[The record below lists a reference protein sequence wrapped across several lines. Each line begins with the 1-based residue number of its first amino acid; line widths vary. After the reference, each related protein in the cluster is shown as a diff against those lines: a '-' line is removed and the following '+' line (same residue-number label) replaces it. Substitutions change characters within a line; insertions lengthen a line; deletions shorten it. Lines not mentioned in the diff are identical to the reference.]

1 RGINH
6 MKITAF
12 IPARMNSVR
21 LPGKALKEINGLP
34 MVVRVCQAAKDSGV
48 FDAIFVATDSTEIAE
63 TCLHH
68 GFDAIMTD
76 SSHKNPTSR
85 VTEAADHCRS
95 ELCAMIGGDE
105 PLLTGEIIRSFIRQA
120 LPLITTETEGQFD
133 RSEGQRPFAVN
144 AMASLRTESEAVS
157 ASVIKVVCDQNGRG
171 LYLSRSPIPFQNG
184 ISPAKPKKFVSIGL
198 YTAEAL
204 HFFCQ
209 TSPEALE
216 QAEHIDLLR
225 FLEYGKS
232 VHFLDIP
239 GQTCSVDT
247 QEDLETVRH
256 LAAFASSRLPK
267 SRRYRG
273 ILFDLDGTL
282 LNTAEGVFSSVRHTV
297 EALHYPP
304 LEEKV
309 LRTFI
314 GPPVKQSLIRAY
326 GLNEQEADRATNL
339 FRDRYKNHDLLKAEP
354 YPGILDLLSWLRKEG
369 FLIGVSTLKRED
381 YALTILEHFQIAPLC
396 DVICGSDFASKM
408 TKADVIRK
416 CLQTLNLSPDEAVL
430 IGDTGSDGTGALE
443 TGVDLIGVTYGFG
456 PTESSGWQKFSPIL
470 VAETAGQIRD
480 FLMENGQN
488 KTGKEDR
495 IHEGN

>member
-1 RGINH
+1 

-34 MVVRVCQAAKDSGV
+34 MVVRVCQAARDSGV
-48 FDAIFVATDSTEIAE
+48 FDSLFVATDSTEIAE
-63 TCLHH
+63 TCRQH
-68 GFDAIMTD
+68 GFDAIMTA

-85 VTEAADHCRS
+85 VAEAAGRFQNG
-95 ELCAMIGGDE
+95 LFAMIGGDE
-105 PLLTGEIIRSFIRQA
+105 PRLTGEIIRRFIQRA
-120 LPLITTETEGQFD
+120 LPLIADGAAPPSDNLEN
-133 RSEGQRPFAVN
+133 RPAFAVN
-144 AMASLRTESEAVS
+144 AMAPLRTKSEADNP
-157 ASVIKVVCDQNGRG
+157 SVIKVVYGQGGRG
-171 LYLSRSPIPFQNG
+171 LYLSRSPIPFRHSD
-184 ISPAKPKKFVSIGL
+184 SPAQPKKFVSIGL
-198 YTAEAL
+198 YTAKAL
-204 HFFCQ
+204 EFFCQ
-209 TSPEALE
+209 AAPGALE

-225 FLEYGKS
+225 FLEHGKS
-232 VHFLDIP
+232 IRFLDIP

-247 QEDLETVRH
+247 QEDLETVRR
-256 LAAFASSRLPK
+256 LAASHSQNAHRG
-267 SRRYRG
+267 RYRA

-304 LEEKV
+304 LEEEI

-314 GPPVKQSLIRAY
+314 GPPVKQSLIRVY

-354 YPGILDLLSWLRKEG
+354 YPGILELMARLREEG

-381 YALTILEHFQIAPLC
+381 YALTILEHFQMAPLC
-396 DVICGSDFASKM
+396 DAICGSDFASKM

-416 CLQTLNLSPDEAVL
+416 CLQALNLSPDEAVL
-430 IGDTGSDGTGALE
+430 IGDTGSDGTGSLE

-456 PTESSGWQKFSPIL
+456 PSDPSGWQEFSPVL

-480 FLMENGQN
+480 FLIENGQIT
-488 KTGKEDR
+488 TGKENR
-495 IHEGN
+495 VQ